1 MSALHYALN
10 LPVITRID
18 DAKGDLLIE
27 SFAVKPREDD
37 RNQLAEQGWSAD
49 GWRAIEDRYAD
60 EILEYQRGRKFL
72 ICSEMEV
79 MRWRGELREK
89 VLSTMT
95 RVFTTC
101 DYQEN
106 LLKTVGIESK
116 RIPEPINEHLFYPGI
131 KKPKQI
137 VAIGS
142 ANSVENT
149 RMLIDFYQALEGKD
163 YHRVYIG
170 VPLIWGY
177 VNPHE
182 NQFRQNLELYD
193 ELKSVCDTFYEP
205 SPMTRVA
212 RVLSESEFYAN
223 FAYREVS
230 CRPAIKAL
238 MCGTG
243 ILWGRHPL
251 GDELP
256 VLCETSTVEE
266 AVEALERN
274 TGRVDVQALRDHA
287 LSHYSFASVKKRL
300 EAYLRA
306 N

>member
-1 MSALHYALN
+1 MSALHYGLN
-10 LPVITRID
+10 LPIITSIE

-27 SFAVKPREDD
+27 SFAVKPREND

-79 MRWRGELREK
+79 LRWRGELREK

-95 RVFTTC
+95 GVFTTC

-106 LLKTVGIESK
+106 LLKTVGIASK
-116 RIPEPINEHLFYPGI
+116 RLPEPINDHLFYPGI

-137 VAIGS
+137 VAVGS
-142 ANSVENT
+142 ANYVENT
-149 RMLIDFYQALEGKD
+149 RMLIDFYKALEGKG

-170 VPLIWGY
+170 GPLVWGS
-177 VNPHE
+177 VNLHE
-182 NQFRQNLELYD
+182 NQFWHNMELCE

-212 RVLSESEFYAN
+212 RVVSESEFYAN
-223 FAYREVS
+223 FAYREVG
-230 CRPAIKAL
+230 CRTAIKAL

-256 VLCETSTVEE
+256 VLCQASTVEE
-266 AVEALERN
+266 AVEALEQN
-274 TGRVDVQALRDHA
+274 TSRVDVKALRDYA
-287 LSHYSFASVKKRL
+287 LRHYSFASVKKQL
-300 EAYLRA
+300 EAYLRD